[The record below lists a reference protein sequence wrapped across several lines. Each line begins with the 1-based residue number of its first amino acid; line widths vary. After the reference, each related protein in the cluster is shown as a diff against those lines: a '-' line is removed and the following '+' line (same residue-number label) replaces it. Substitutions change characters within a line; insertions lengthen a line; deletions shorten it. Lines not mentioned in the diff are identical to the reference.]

1 MLKTAARQLLAEAGG
16 ITLPERKTK
25 LDVFTSSIMSASRQE
40 VQQINDSLEKSWNK
54 AVYEAKTSL
63 KAEVEKYKTETR
75 SAISAREHLR
85 VNDRM
90 TANKHEMLQFRENC
104 AREVF
109 QMVREHI
116 QGFTRSEEY
125 PRHLCDLV
133 NRACEILGVGA
144 TGDAYL
150 RPEDMHLC
158 ELLQEATPDIDLVF
172 HEGSFVY
179 GGIQINCQ
187 PKHMRID
194 MSFDAALSDLVG
206 HFSELS
212 SMYLED

>member
-1 MLKTAARQLLAEAGG
+1 M
-16 ITLPERKTK
+16 PERKTK

-40 VQQINDSLEKSWNK
+40 VQQINDSLEKNWNK
-54 AVYEAKTSL
+54 AVYEAKTEL
-63 KAEVEKYKTETR
+63 KSEVEKYKTEAK

-90 TANKHEMLQFRENC
+90 TANKHELLQFRENC
-104 AREVF
+104 AQEVF
-109 QMVREHI
+109 RMAREHI
-116 QGFTRSEEY
+116 ERFTRSEEY
-125 PRHLCDLV
+125 PQHMCDLV
-133 NRACEILGVGA
+133 NRACDILGVGA

-158 ELLQEATPDIDLVF
+158 DLLQEATPDIHLVF
-172 HEGSFVY
+172 HEGSFAY
-179 GGIQINCQ
+179 GGLQINCP